1 MISLKDGLYVVNH
14 GTTTAGFVVREG
26 KVTVCAPI
34 LRKNIEF
41 FARKAK
47 FVPTN
52 VELPPPSLEEA

>member
-1 MISLKDGLYVVNH
+1 MITLRDGLYVV
-14 GTTTAGFVVREG
+14 TTSNITAGFVVRDG

-52 VELPPPSLEEA
+52 VELPPPVVEAA

>member
-14 GTTTAGFVVREG
+14 GATTAGFVVREG
-26 KVTVCAPI
+26 KITVCAPI

-47 FVPTN
+47 FIPTN
-52 VELPPPSLEEA
+52 VELPPPALEEA

>member
-1 MISLKDGLYVVNH
+1 MIALKDGLYVVNH

-26 KVTVCAPI
+26 KITVCAPI

-52 VELPPPSLEEA
+52 VELPPPMLEEA